1 VLNLAEIKDSEWL
14 SFDLR
19 TYGHL
24 ELGLTVRD
32 ESSIRMRALCS
43 KPPRTLSERRSDGV
57 ENASSKGKTGVRTSL
72 FFQLK
77 IFQAMGCSSRLI
89 G

>member
-1 VLNLAEIKDSEWL
+1 VLNLAEIEDSEWL

-24 ELGLTVRD
+24 ELGLTARD

-43 KPPRTLSERRSDGV
+43 KPPRTLSERRSAGV
-57 ENASSKGKTGVRTSL
+57 ENASSGVRTSL
-72 FFQLK
+72 FFQPK
-77 IFQAMGCSSRLI
+77 IFQEMGCSSRLI